1 VKNHILNRMR
11 DAAYAVA
18 LSGQGVGPRYAFRHG
33 AVLFDRS
40 GKILSAKSN
49 SLKTH
54 PKLAK
59 FTDYPYLHA
68 ESACIIGHGMDNC
81 DGLSLLVLRVLKN
94 NQVSLSKPC
103 IICQRVIE
111 DAGLKSV
118 YYTDVTG
125 TVKRL

>member
-1 VKNHILNRMR
+1 VKKHILNRMR

-54 PKLAK
+54 PKLVK

-68 ESACIIGHGMDNC
+68 ESACILGHGMDNC
-81 DGLSLLVLRVLKN
+81 EGLSLLVLRVLKN
-94 NQVSLSKPC
+94 DQVSLSKPC
-103 IICQRVIE
+103 VICQRVIE

-118 YYTDVTG
+118 YYTDVNG
-125 TVKRL
+125 MVKRL

>member
-1 VKNHILNRMR
+1 MKNHILNRMR

>member
-1 VKNHILNRMR
+1 MKKHILNRMR

-68 ESACIIGHGMDNC
+68 ESACILGHGMDNC
-81 DGLSLLVLRVLKN
+81 EGLSLLVLRVLKN
-94 NQVSLSKPC
+94 DQVSLSKPC
-103 IICQRVIE
+103 VICQRVIE

-118 YYTDVTG
+118 YYTDVNG
-125 TVKRL
+125 MVKRL

>member
-1 VKNHILNRMR
+1 MKKHILNRMR

-18 LSGQGVGPRYAFRHG
+18 LSGHGVGPRYAFRHG

-54 PKLAK
+54 PKLVK

-94 NQVSLSKPC
+94 DQVSLSKPC
-103 IICQRVIE
+103 VICQRVIE
-111 DAGLKSV
+111 DAGLNSV
-118 YYTDVTG
+118 YYTDVNG
-125 TVKRL
+125 MVKRL

>member
-1 VKNHILNRMR
+1 MKNHILNRMR

-94 NQVSLSKPC
+94 DQVSLSKPC
-103 IICQRVIE
+103 SICQRVIE

-118 YYTDVTG
+118 YYTDVNG
-125 TVKRL
+125 MVKRL

>member
-1 VKNHILNRMR
+1 MR

-54 PKLAK
+54 PKLVK

-68 ESACIIGHGMDNC
+68 ESACILGHGMDNC
-81 DGLSLLVLRVLKN
+81 EGLSLLVLRVLKN
-94 NQVSLSKPC
+94 DQVSLSKPC
-103 IICQRVIE
+103 VICQRVIE

-118 YYTDVTG
+118 YYTDVNG
-125 TVKRL
+125 MFKRL

>member
-1 VKNHILNRMR
+1 MKNHILNRMR

-94 NQVSLSKPC
+94 DQVSLSKPC
-103 IICQRVIE
+103 VICQRVIE
-111 DAGLKSV
+111 DSGLKSV

-125 TVKRL
+125 AVKRL

>member
-54 PKLAK
+54 PKLAR

-94 NQVSLSKPC
+94 DQVSLSKPC

-111 DAGLKSV
+111 VAGLESV
-118 YYTDVTG
+118 YYTDVNG
-125 TVKRL
+125 MVKRL

>member
-1 VKNHILNRMR
+1 MKNHILNRMR

-81 DGLSLLVLRVLKN
+81 EGLSLLVLRVLKN
-94 NQVSLSKPC
+94 DQVSLSKPC
-103 IICQRVIE
+103 VICQRVIE

-118 YYTDVTG
+118 YYTDVNG
-125 TVKRL
+125 MVKRL

>member
-1 VKNHILNRMR
+1 MKKHILNRMR

-54 PKLAK
+54 PKLVK

-94 NQVSLSKPC
+94 DQVSLSKPC
-103 IICQRVIE
+103 VICQRVIK
-111 DAGLKSV
+111 DSGLKSV
-118 YYTDVTG
+118 YYTDVNG
-125 TVKRL
+125 MVKRL

>member
-1 VKNHILNRMR
+1 MKKHILEKMR
-11 DAAYAVA
+11 DVAYGVA

-40 GKILSAKSN
+40 GKIVSAKYN

-54 PKLAK
+54 PKLAR

-94 NQVSLSKPC
+94 DQVSLSKPC
-103 IICQRVIE
+103 VICQRVIE

-118 YYTDVTG
+118 YYTDVNG
-125 TVKRL
+125 LVKRL

>member
-103 IICQRVIE
+103 VICQRVIE

-118 YYTDVTG
+118 YYTDVNG
-125 TVKRL
+125 MVKRL

>member
-1 VKNHILNRMR
+1 MKNHILNRMR

-81 DGLSLLVLRVLKN
+81 DGLSLLVLRALKN
-94 NQVSLSKPC
+94 DQVSLSKPC
-103 IICQRVIE
+103 VICQRVIE

-118 YYTDVTG
+118 YYTDVNG
-125 TVKRL
+125 MVKRL

>member
-1 VKNHILNRMR
+1 MKKHMLNRMR

-54 PKLAK
+54 PKLVK

-68 ESACIIGHGMDNC
+68 ESACILGHGMDNC
-81 DGLSLLVLRVLKN
+81 EGLSLLVLRVLKN
-94 NQVSLSKPC
+94 DQVSLSKPC
-103 IICQRVIE
+103 VICQRIIE
-111 DAGLKSV
+111 DAGLKNV
-118 YYTDVTG
+118 YYTDVNG
-125 TVKRL
+125 IIKRL

>member
-1 VKNHILNRMR
+1 MKNHILNRMR

-103 IICQRVIE
+103 VICQRVIE

-118 YYTDVTG
+118 YYTDVNG
-125 TVKRL
+125 MVKRL

>member
-1 VKNHILNRMR
+1 MKNHILNRMR

-18 LSGQGVGPRYAFRHG
+18 LSGQGVGPRCAFRHG

-68 ESACIIGHGMDNC
+68 ESACILGHGMDNC

-94 NQVSLSKPC
+94 TQVSLSKPC
-103 IICQRVIE
+103 IICQRIIE

-118 YYTDVTG
+118 YYTDVNG
-125 TVKRL
+125 MVKRL

>member
-1 VKNHILNRMR
+1 MKNHILNRMR

-54 PKLAK
+54 PKLAR

-94 NQVSLSKPC
+94 DQVSLSKPC

-111 DAGLKSV
+111 VAGLESV
-118 YYTDVTG
+118 YYTDVNG
-125 TVKRL
+125 MVKRL

>member
-1 VKNHILNRMR
+1 VKNHILSRMR

-118 YYTDVTG
+118 YYTDVNG
-125 TVKRL
+125 MVKRL

>member
-1 VKNHILNRMR
+1 MKKHMLNRMR

-54 PKLAK
+54 PKLVK

-68 ESACIIGHGMDNC
+68 ESACILGHGMDNC
-81 DGLSLLVLRVLKN
+81 EGLSLLVLRVLKN
-94 NQVSLSKPC
+94 DQVSLSKPC
-103 IICQRVIE
+103 VICQRVIE

-118 YYTDVTG
+118 YYTDVNG
-125 TVKRL
+125 IVKRL

>member
-1 VKNHILNRMR
+1 MKNHILNRMR

-94 NQVSLSKPC
+94 DQVSLSKPC
-103 IICQRVIE
+103 VICQRVIE
-111 DAGLKSV
+111 DSGLKSV
-118 YYTDVTG
+118 YYTDVNG
-125 TVKRL
+125 MVKRL

>member
-1 VKNHILNRMR
+1 MKNHILNRMR

-81 DGLSLLVLRVLKN
+81 EGLSLLVLRVLKN
-94 NQVSLSKPC
+94 DQVSLSKPC
-103 IICQRVIE
+103 VICQKVIE

-118 YYTDVTG
+118 YYTDVNG
-125 TVKRL
+125 MVKRL

>member
-68 ESACIIGHGMDNC
+68 ESACILGHGMDNC
-81 DGLSLLVLRVLKN
+81 EGLSLLVLRVLKN
-94 NQVSLSKPC
+94 DQISLSKPC
-103 IICQRVIE
+103 VICQRVIE

-118 YYTDVTG
+118 YYTDVNG
-125 TVKRL
+125 MVRRL

>member
-18 LSGQGVGPRYAFRHG
+18 LSGQGVGQRYAFRHG

-40 GKILSAKSN
+40 GKIVSAKSN

-54 PKLAK
+54 PKLAR

-94 NQVSLSKPC
+94 DQVSLSKPC
-103 IICQRVIE
+103 VICQRVIE

-118 YYTDVTG
+118 YYTDVNG
-125 TVKRL
+125 LVKRL

>member
-1 VKNHILNRMR
+1 MKKHILNRMR

-54 PKLAK
+54 PKLVK

-94 NQVSLSKPC
+94 DQVSLSKPC
-103 IICQRVIE
+103 VICQRVIE
-111 DAGLKSV
+111 DAGLNSV
-118 YYTDVTG
+118 YYTDVNG
-125 TVKRL
+125 MVKRL

>member
-1 VKNHILNRMR
+1 MKNHILNRMR

-94 NQVSLSKPC
+94 DQVSLSKPC
-103 IICQRVIE
+103 VICQRVIE

-118 YYTDVTG
+118 YYTDVSG
-125 TVKRL
+125 MVKRL